1 MGIIAF
7 IIGLGIYFSLFII
20 GVLAI
25 LFIGI
30 LEVAKILLPM
40 ISILIIIAVIYSI
53 LKWKKMRNKE
63 KSILERVYTIGFNLL
78 TALSI
83 ICFIGIIIC
92 FIIKNIIDFS
102 SILIGIMAIGLV
114 YSLMGLASTCK
125 IKCKCF
131 FIFNDNKILDVT
143 ELIIVEIIILIMQLK

>member
-92 FIIKNIIDFS
+92 FIIKNIIDVS

-114 YSLMGLASTCK
+114 YSLMGLAILVLLNKLLLK
-125 IKCKCF
+125 IK
-131 FIFNDNKILDVT
+131 NK
-143 ELIIVEIIILIMQLK
+143 ELRNVKWW

>member
-53 LKWKKMRNKE
+53 LKWKKMKNKE

-114 YSLMGLASTCK
+114 YSLMGLAILVLLNKLLLK
-125 IKCKCF
+125 IKK
-131 FIFNDNKILDVT
+131 K
-143 ELIIVEIIILIMQLK
+143 ELRNVKWW

>member
-40 ISILIIIAVIYSI
+40 ISILIIIAVMYSI

-114 YSLMGLASTCK
+114 YSLMGLAILVLLNKLLLK
-125 IKCKCF
+125 IK
-131 FIFNDNKILDVT
+131 NK
-143 ELIIVEIIILIMQLK
+143 ELRNVKWW

>member
-7 IIGLGIYFSLFII
+7 ILGVGIYFSLFII

-92 FIIKNIIDFS
+92 FIIKNIIEFS

-114 YSLMGLASTCK
+114 YSLIGLGILVLLNKLLLK
-125 IKCKCF
+125 IK
-131 FIFNDNKILDVT
+131 NK
-143 ELIIVEIIILIMQLK
+143 ELRNVKWW

>member
-7 IIGLGIYFSLFII
+7 IIGLGIYFFLFII

-114 YSLMGLASTCK
+114 YSLMGLAILVLLNKLLLK
-125 IKCKCF
+125 IK
-131 FIFNDNKILDVT
+131 NK
-143 ELIIVEIIILIMQLK
+143 ELRNVKWW

>member
-53 LKWKKMRNKE
+53 LKWKKIKNKE
-63 KSILERVYTIGFNLL
+63 KLILERVYTIGFNLL

-114 YSLMGLASTCK
+114 YSLMGLAILVLLNKLLLK
-125 IKCKCF
+125 IK
-131 FIFNDNKILDVT
+131 NK
-143 ELIIVEIIILIMQLK
+143 ELRNVKWW

>member
-1 MGIIAF
+1 MGTIAF

-53 LKWKKMRNKE
+53 LKWKKMKNKE

-114 YSLMGLASTCK
+114 YSLMGLAILVLLNKLLLK
-125 IKCKCF
+125 IK
-131 FIFNDNKILDVT
+131 NK
-143 ELIIVEIIILIMQLK
+143 ELRNVKWW

>member
-102 SILIGIMAIGLV
+102 SILLGIMAIGLV
-114 YSLMGLASTCK
+114 YSLMGLAILVLLNKLLLK
-125 IKCKCF
+125 IK
-131 FIFNDNKILDVT
+131 NK
-143 ELIIVEIIILIMQLK
+143 ELRNVKWW

>member
-40 ISILIIIAVIYSI
+40 ISNLIIIAVIYSI

-114 YSLMGLASTCK
+114 YSLMGLAILVLLNKLLLK
-125 IKCKCF
+125 IK
-131 FIFNDNKILDVT
+131 NK
-143 ELIIVEIIILIMQLK
+143 ELRNVKWW

>member
-102 SILIGIMAIGLV
+102 SILVGIMAIGLV
-114 YSLMGLASTCK
+114 YSLMGLAILVLLNKLLLK
-125 IKCKCF
+125 IK
-131 FIFNDNKILDVT
+131 NK
-143 ELIIVEIIILIMQLK
+143 ELRNVKWW